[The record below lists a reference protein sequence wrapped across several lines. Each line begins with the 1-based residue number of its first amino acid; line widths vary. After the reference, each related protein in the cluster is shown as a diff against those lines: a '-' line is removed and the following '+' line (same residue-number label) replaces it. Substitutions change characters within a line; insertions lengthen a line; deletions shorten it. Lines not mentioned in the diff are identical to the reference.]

1 LFREGSV
8 EEKLLSEIAG
18 CCLCAE
24 VSADPF
30 VPGYRH
36 RCRNAEAAYRWK
48 PDAVKLLLVGESPP
62 KSGDYFYTNPTALFK
77 AVAEALC
84 PQIALTRPNG
94 HEDVLSRLTALG
106 VFLADMAKC
115 AVNYPNLDALDRE
128 PYLCHCSEHF
138 VEELNTLEPQAIV
151 PALKRISVPLGYIL
165 SGTPW
170 YPRLI
175 WCPELSFP
183 NFPARRR
190 EFIENLRRIADD
202 LGIAWREPQP

>member
-1 LFREGSV
+1 MD
-8 EEKLLSEIAG
+8 EKLLSEIAG

-24 VSADPF
+24 VGLPR
-30 VPGYRH
+30 YQH
-36 RCRNAEAAYRWK
+36 RRRNAKAACRWK

-84 PQIALTRPNG
+84 PDIARPDAACRQ
-94 HEDVLSRLTALG
+94 DVLGRLKELG

-115 AVNYPNLDALDRE
+115 AVSYRDLEKLDRKRC
-128 PYLCHCSEHF
+128 LRLCSEHF
-138 VEELNTLEPQAIV
+138 VAEVKALEPRAIV
-151 PALKRISVPLGYIL
+151 PALKSIRPPLGDIL
-165 SGTPW
+165 RGTRW
-170 YPRLI
+170 HPRLV
-175 WCPELSFP
+175 WWPELPFP
-183 NFPARRR
+183 NFPARRT